1 MEKHMYSRRSL
12 AALIIPLIID
22 SFLSILI
29 GMADTIM
36 VSSNGEAAVSGVS
49 LVDTISNLLIQLFAA
64 FATGGAVVVAQYIGS
79 GDKEKAK
86 DSAKNLIYI
95 SAIVSVIMT
104 VVVLP
109 IRGYIIDICFGD
121 IGADVKGYTDDY
133 FVPILLSYPFL
144 AIYSALTALSRAE
157 NRSVRTMLVSVMMN
171 AINIGGNAILIF
183 IYGLGPRGAG
193 IASLAS
199 RAMGCIV
206 MFALM
211 HKGTD
216 KLSLQGILSGPFS
229 PELIKRIL
237 RIGIPS
243 GIEGA
248 TFNIGKIL
256 VQSLTASLGTS
267 AMAIN
272 AVIGNFNSYSNI
284 PGNGINLAMI
294 TVIGQCRG
302 KGNFKDVA
310 YYTKLLTALVFIS
323 ALITVLP
330 MSMLIPQ
337 VISIYGLKPDSIE
350 KAIPMARLCL
360 FMCFAVW
367 PLGFTLPNMLKAVG
381 DVRFIMTASFA
392 SMWIFR
398 VGSAYLMIRGLGFGV
413 EAIWYAMYM
422 DWIVRGLLYLWRV
435 TSGRWKTKE
444 VI

>member
-1 MEKHMYSRRSL
+1 MYSRRSL

-36 VSSNGEAAVSGVS
+36 VSTNGEAAVSGVS
-49 LVDTISNLLIQLFAA
+49 LVDTISNLLVQLFAA
-64 FATGGAVVVAQYIGS
+64 FATGGAVVVAQYLGS

-95 SAIVSVIMT
+95 SAIISVIMT
-104 VVVLP
+104 IVVMPV
-109 IRGYIIDICFGD
+109 RGIIIDTCFGD
-121 IGADVKGYTDDY
+121 IGEDVRAYTDDY

-199 RAMGCIV
+199 RVMGCIV
-206 MFALM
+206 MFILL

-216 KLSLQGILSGPFS
+216 KLSLKGILSGPFS
-229 PELIKRIL
+229 PDLIRRIL
-237 RIGIPS
+237 RIGIPA

-248 TFNIGKIL
+248 TFNLGKIF

-267 AMAIN
+267 ALAIN
-272 AVIGNFNSYSNI
+272 AVTGNFNSYSNI

-302 KGNFKDVA
+302 RRNFDDIS
-310 YYTKLLTALVFIS
+310 YYTKLLIALVYIS
-323 ALITVLP
+323 VFITVLP
-330 MSMLIPQ
+330 MFILAPQ
-337 VISIYGLKPDSIE
+337 VISIYGLEKDSIQQ
-350 KAIPMARLCL
+350 AIPMARLCL

-381 DVRFIMTASFA
+381 DVRFIMLASFS
-392 SMWIFR
+392 SMWLFR
-398 VGSAYLMIRGLGFGV
+398 VLGAYILVRGLGFGV
-413 EAIWYAMYM
+413 EGIWYAMYM
-422 DWIVRGLLYLWRV
+422 DWIVRGMLYFWRV
-435 TSGRWKTKE
+435 ASGRWKTKE

>member
-1 MEKHMYSRRSL
+1 MYSRRSL

-36 VSSNGEAAVSGVS
+36 VSTNGEAAVSGVS
-49 LVDTISNLLIQLFAA
+49 LVDTISNLLVQLFAA
-64 FATGGAVVVAQYIGS
+64 FATGGAVVVAQYLGS

-95 SAIVSVIMT
+95 SAIISVIMT
-104 VVVLP
+104 IVVMP
-109 IRGYIIDICFGD
+109 IRGIIIDTCFGD
-121 IGADVKGYTDDY
+121 IGEDVRAYTDDY

-199 RAMGCIV
+199 RVMGCIV
-206 MFALM
+206 MFILL

-216 KLSLQGILSGPFS
+216 KLSLKGILSGPFS
-229 PELIKRIL
+229 PDLIRRIL
-237 RIGIPS
+237 RIGIPA

-248 TFNIGKIL
+248 TFNLGKIF

-267 AMAIN
+267 ALAIN
-272 AVIGNFNSYSNI
+272 AVTGNFNSYSNI

-302 KGNFKDVA
+302 RRNFDDIS
-310 YYTKLLTALVFIS
+310 YYTKLLIALVYIS
-323 ALITVLP
+323 VFITVLP
-330 MSMLIPQ
+330 MFILAPQ
-337 VISIYGLKPDSIE
+337 VISIYGLEKDSIQQ
-350 KAIPMARLCL
+350 AIPMARLCL

-381 DVRFIMTASFA
+381 DVRFIMFASFS
-392 SMWIFR
+392 SMWLFR
-398 VGSAYLMIRGLGFGV
+398 VLGAYILVRGLGFGV
-413 EAIWYAMYM
+413 EGIWYAMYM
-422 DWIVRGLLYLWRV
+422 DWIVRGMLYFWRV
-435 TSGRWKTKE
+435 ASGRWKTKE